1 MIGEAKSCKGGM
13 SLAHYVIKDYKGYE
27 LLKNGVTGNSPTEIL
42 QEMKIIQDL
51 NQRAVKKTLSLVL
64 SPHIEEGKNL
74 SDDQLRRL
82 TRDFLKDL
90 NIDPDQHQYFA
101 FVHTEKSHKHIHIIA
116 NRVSYD
122 GALFPDSF
130 IGKKAQWAASR
141 VAIKHGL
148 ISAKERQIENIKKLD
163 EEKHLDKAIRKNIKR
178 KHDWVM
184 KQKPKSMQDY
194 FSIMRKLGV
203 EVTPTINLSGKVQGM
218 RMKDLESGKDYKA
231 SEVHRSLS
239 LIQILKTGIPYDR
252 PLENDDPINTE
263 HQADFDYE
271 SSGLIEP
278 ESKGVS
284 VLEVFISSQNIALSG
299 NSNEDKLDKKCKRKK
314 YKTRFKR

>member
-1 MIGEAKSCKGGM
+1 MIGKAKSCKGGM
-13 SLAHYVIKDYKGYE
+13 TLAHYVIKDYKGYG

-42 QEMKIIQDL
+42 HEMKVIQDL

-74 SDDQLRRL
+74 SDNQLRYL

-90 NIDPDQHQYFA
+90 NIDPDKHQYFA

-122 GALFPDSF
+122 GVLFPDSF

-163 EEKHLDKAIRKNIKR
+163 IEKHLDKTIRKDIKR

-184 KQKPKSMQDY
+184 NQKPKSMQDY
-194 FSIMRKLGV
+194 FVIMGKLGV

-218 RMKDLESGKDYKA
+218 RMKDMESGKDYKA

-239 LIQILKTGIPYDR
+239 LVQILKTGIPYDR
-252 PLENDDPINTE
+252 SVEKEGALKSENTPNYSYEATDIPVSDSNGISILET
-263 HQADFDYE
+263 
-271 SSGLIEP
+271 
-278 ESKGVS
+278 
-284 VLEVFISSQNIALSG
+284 FIASQNIALSG
-299 NSNEDKLDKKCKRKK
+299 NSNEDELDRKRKRKK